1 MKAGKGMV
9 KRKSKAIFL
18 KKCRPFI
25 KGTTAG
31 IITAVVFV
39 VLSALIFTAT
49 DAPEGAELILGYI
62 TLAVSSGVCGMFYG
76 GGKGKNGFAWGT
88 LGGAVI
94 FVLCFIISVI
104 SGNFDGSAFASKF
117 VTCLVSGCIGGITGV
132 NLIDKR

>member
-1 MKAGKGMV
+1 MV

-25 KGTTAG
+25 KGTAAG
-31 IITAVVFV
+31 IITVVVFV
-39 VLSALIFTAT
+39 VLSALIFTAA

-94 FVLCFIISVI
+94 FVLCFISSFIT
-104 SGNFDGSAFASKF
+104 GNFEGNAFLSKLT
-117 VTCLVSGCIGGITGV
+117 TCLVSGCIGGIIGV
-132 NLIDKR
+132 NIISEH

>member
-9 KRKSKAIFL
+9 KRKSKAICL

-25 KGTTAG
+25 KGTAAG

-39 VLSALIFTAT
+39 ALSALIFTAA

-88 LGGAVI
+88 LGGGVI
-94 FVLCFIISVI
+94 FALCLAVSVI
-104 SGNFDGSAFASKF
+104 SQNFSGSVFISKL

>member
-1 MKAGKGMV
+1 MKVGKGMV

-25 KGTTAG
+25 KGTAAG
-31 IITAVVFV
+31 IITVVVFV
-39 VLSALIFTAT
+39 VLSALIFTAA
-49 DAPEGAELILGYI
+49 DAPDGAELILGYI

-88 LGGAVI
+88 LGGVVI
-94 FVLCFIISVI
+94 FALCLAVSVI
-104 SGNFDGSAFASKF
+104 SENFSGSAFISKL

>member
-1 MKAGKGMV
+1 MV

-25 KGTTAG
+25 KGTAAG

-39 VLSALIFTAT
+39 ALSALIFTAA
-49 DAPEGAELILGYI
+49 DAPDGAELILGYI

-76 GGKGKNGFAWGT
+76 GGKGKNGFAWGA
-88 LGGAVI
+88 LGGVVI
-94 FVLCFIISVI
+94 FALCLAVSVI
-104 SGNFDGSAFASKF
+104 SENFSGSAFISKL

>member
-25 KGTTAG
+25 KGTAAG

-39 VLSALIFTAT
+39 VLSALIFTAA

-76 GGKGKNGFAWGT
+76 GGKGQNGFAWGT
-88 LGGAVI
+88 LGGVVI
-94 FVLCFIISVI
+94 FALCLAVSVI
-104 SGNFDGSAFASKF
+104 SENFSGSAFISKL

>member
-39 VLSALIFTAT
+39 VLSAIIFTAA
-49 DAPEGAELILGYI
+49 DAPEGAQSVLGYI
-62 TLAVSSGVCGMFYG
+62 TLVAASGVCGMFYG

-88 LGGAVI
+88 LGGVVI
-94 FVLCFIISVI
+94 FALCLAVSVI
-104 SGNFDGSAFASKF
+104 SGNFSGSDFISKL
-117 VTCLVSGCIGGITGV
+117 VTCLVSGCIGGIAGV
-132 NLIDKR
+132 NLIGER

>member
-25 KGTTAG
+25 KGTAAG

-88 LGGAVI
+88 LGGVVI
-94 FVLCFIISVI
+94 FALCLAVSVI
-104 SGNFDGSAFASKF
+104 SENFSGSAFISKL